1 MDNAPPLRRFFVPP
15 DQIQRRTAQLD
26 SDQIHHL
33 IHVLRIRPGETV
45 EVFDGEG
52 HCFAGLVE
60 SQEGGIRIVSLEATE
75 PISESPIRIV
85 LAMALC
91 KGPSFDWILQKSTE
105 LGVHQIVPLQ
115 THHSAV
121 QLPESRWN
129 TRLERWGRI
138 VQEAA
143 RQSGRSVV
151 PVVGHPLQ
159 FEVFVTM
166 EEFRNAERLLY
177 YEDSPNRWEGIV
189 PGTSKSK
196 WVVCVGPEGGW
207 HPTEVE
213 CAQKAGFRIRGMGPR
228 VLRTETAALTAV
240 SILQFVAGDLG
251 AMGK

>member
-1 MDNAPPLRRFFVPP
+1 MDNAPRLRRFFVPP

-33 IHVLRIRPGETV
+33 IDVLRIRPGETV

-52 HCFAGLVE
+52 NCFAGLVE
-60 SQEGGIRIVSLEATE
+60 RQEGEIRIGSLEATE

-85 LAMALC
+85 LALALC
-91 KGPSFDWILQKSTE
+91 KAPSFDWILQKSTE

-115 THHSAV
+115 THHCAV
-121 QLPESRWN
+121 QIPESRWN
-129 TRLERWGRI
+129 TRLERCRRI

-151 PVVGHPLQ
+151 PVVGHPLH
-159 FEVFVTM
+159 FGAFVAM

-177 YEDSPNRWEGIV
+177 YENSPNRWEGIV
-189 PGTSKSK
+189 SDASESE
-196 WVVCVGPEGGW
+196 WVVCIGPEGGW
-207 HPTEVE
+207 HPTEVLR
-213 CAQKAGFRIRGMGPR
+213 AQKAGFRICGMGPR

-240 SILQFVAGDLG
+240 SVLQFVAGDLG
-251 AMGK
+251 ATGK